1 MATSLTRTSF
11 VRTRDGLR
19 LAVEEAGCRSAP
31 TVVFVH
37 GYAQS
42 RTIWRRALL
51 GPLASRLHLIS
62 FDLRGHGDS
71 EAPAT
76 NHASTEWL
84 GVDLEAVID
93 SLGGPPPIVA
103 PWSYGGVAVGEYLRR
118 GGRRLSGLFLVAASN
133 AIGRSARPLFG
144 PVMLD
149 HSRALLS
156 ADAATYM
163 AGARA
168 FLARCAATPLP
179 SEAADDALAEMLR
192 VSAPV
197 RSALLSRDQDYA
209 QDLAACGLPIAT
221 LHGRRDPVVLPA
233 MSERILALVPAA
245 RSTWLDDVGHLPWLE
260 APQAFE
266 SELLSFASRCS
277 RLTTTEREPQLAPR

>member
-1 MATSLTRTSF
+1 MATSPTRTSF
-11 VRTRDGLR
+11 VRTRDGLQ
-19 LAVEEAGCRSAP
+19 LAVEEAGRRGAP
-31 TVVFVH
+31 TVIFVH

-51 GPLASRLHLIS
+51 GPLASRLHLLS

-93 SLGGPPPIVA
+93 SLGGTAPIVA

-118 GGRRLSGLFLVAASN
+118 GGRRMSGLFLVAASN
-133 AIGRSARPLFG
+133 AIGRAARPLFG

-163 AGARA
+163 TGARA
-168 FLARCAATPLP
+168 FLASCTAAPIP
-179 SEAADDALAEMLR
+179 SELADDALAEMLR

-209 QDLAACGLPIAT
+209 NDLASCGIPITT

-233 MSERILALVPAA
+233 MSERIAALVPSA
-245 RSTWLDDVGHLPWLE
+245 RSIWLDDVGHLPWLE

-266 SELLSFASRCS
+266 SELLSFATRCS
-277 RLTTTEREPQLAPR
+277 RTTTTQRMRQLSPS